1 MIEVADLIKDS
12 SLRGNYFAPDA
23 YVQGDYEF
31 GLIENRQGARLVA
44 LPEVLLQAIYSSLEE
59 EVGPAAGL
67 VLFNCGRW
75 WGKNFYRRFSEELSN
90 YYDKPL
96 AQMEMVELLQCLKQ
110 CWKTHGWGVMDLNT
124 DYYQQGFLV
133 VKVGNSAFAETVT
146 SSDRP
151 QCFLEAGIFSA
162 FFSEITGRNLHCVQ
176 TSCESM
182 GAEVNHFIVGLLKR
196 LEPVEA
202 LLEEGLDHDSIID
215 SLTSSQNIAST
226 E

>member
-1 MIEVADLIKDS
+1 MIEVAELIKDD

-31 GLIENRQGARLVA
+31 GLIENRQGSRLIG
-44 LPEVLLQAIYSSLEE
+44 LPSVLLQAIQTTLEQ

-90 YYDKPL
+90 YYGKPL

-110 CWKTHGWGVMDLNT
+110 CWKTHGWGTMDLEM

-133 VKVGNSAFAETVT
+133 VKVKDSAFAELATTV
-146 SSDRP
+146 DLP
-151 QCFLEAGIFSA
+151 QCFLEAGIFSV
-162 FFSEITGRNLHCVQ
+162 FFSQITGRNLHCVQ

-182 GAEVNHFIVGLLKR
+182 GAECNYFVVGLFERLK
-196 LEPVEA
+196 PVEA
-202 LLEEGLDHDSIID
+202 WLKEKQDHAAIMEQ
-215 SLTSSQNIAST
+215 LVGGQNNSRA